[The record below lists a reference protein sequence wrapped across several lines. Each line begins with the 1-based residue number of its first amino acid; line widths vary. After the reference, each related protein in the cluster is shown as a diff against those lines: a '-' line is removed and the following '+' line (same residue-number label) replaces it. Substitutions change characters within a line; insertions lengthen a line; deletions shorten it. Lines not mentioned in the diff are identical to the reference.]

1 MKKLVLISAAF
12 CLLISASFAQE
23 ENKKLEIKPYCFF
36 KVDMIYTMG
45 GVYSFANAANC
56 YVSSP
61 QFASGLDTNAIGFTA
76 QHSRLGFKATTG
88 EKIKVT
94 GLLEIDF
101 YEGPINSNVKPR
113 MRLGYVG
120 ISKGGFEAKFGQQW
134 DLFSALNPNTNN
146 TNGNMWYA
154 GNRGFRRG
162 QVQLSYFI
170 KNEKISP
177 MLQVSVGETTREDAG
192 IGKDNLS
199 GMPMIQG
206 RLSAKVKEK
215 YTIGVA
221 YANGSYV
228 EKKGLIETVVAPAIC
243 DTLLKDLK
251 FATSGISVDIN
262 VPVHKYFALN
272 GEFNTGTNLNNA
284 NLFSVAGN
292 YAWSIHD
299 SLKTITTTD
308 KKSMGMWFNAQ
319 SNIKEWLQIVVGYG
333 MDNNT
338 SDKFAVNN
346 IEKNTVIYG
355 DIIFPIKHGFS
366 IALEVMNINTQV
378 VTKVDANKKVS
389 ERKNNIANV
398 VNLSAKV
405 NF

>member
-1 MKKLVLISAAF
+1 MKKNLSILFIGM
-12 CLLISASFAQE
+12 LLSIATFAQE
-23 ENKKLEIKPYCFF
+23 ENKKIDLKTYGFF
-36 KVDMIYTMG
+36 KGDMIYTMG
-45 GVYSFANAANC
+45 GVYSFANAGNC
-56 YVSSP
+56 YISSP

-88 EKIKVT
+88 EKIKVS

-113 MRLGYVG
+113 MRLGYASVA
-120 ISKGGFEAKFGQQW
+120 KGGFEARFGQQW

-170 KNEKISP
+170 KNEKVAP
-177 MLQVSVGETTREDAG
+177 MIQVSVGETTREDAG

-228 EKKGLIETVVAPAIC
+228 EKKGLIEAVPNPLIN
-243 DTLLKDLK
+243 DTLTKDLK
-251 FATSGISVDIN
+251 FSTSGISVDLNLPI
-262 VPVHKYFALN
+262 HKYFNLM

-292 YAWSIHD
+292 YAWSIDD

-319 SNIKEWLQIVVGYG
+319 SNIKEWLQVVVGFG

-338 SDKFAVNN
+338 SDKFAANN

-366 IALEVMNINTQV
+366 VALEFMNINTTV
-378 VTKVDANKKVS
+378 VTKVDAAKKIT
-389 ERKNNIANV
+389 ERKSNIANV